1 MHTQQRA
8 WEQSAPRYL
17 QHHSGR
23 RLPISHRQ
31 LSRCFGKFPHGGRDY
46 PPGHGDLPGN
56 RWATNEAAT
65 RQNVYFNAFLLKELF
80 LDICSVLQQHTVF
93 IYFQNIMHLFKTWY
107 ESTVHLHCCIS
118 FSWTVK
124 WISYT
129 HAYIHSL
136 LDSLPTQVITEYR
149 VEFPVL
155 SSRLLLVICFTYQ
168 SVKVSAVRSHPTLC
182 DPMDCSP
189 PGSSDHGILQ
199 ARVLEWLAMPFS
211 RGSSRPRAPAKIS
224 CIAGRLFTIWATG
237 EAPFNIYSSGYISI
251 SIFQFIPPPPYPLVI
266 ISLFSPSVG
275 LFLFC
280 R

>member
-1 MHTQQRA
+1 MH
-8 WEQSAPRYL
+8 
-17 QHHSGR
+17 
-23 RLPISHRQ
+23 
-31 LSRCFGKFPHGGRDY
+31 F
-46 PPGHGDLPGN
+46 
-56 RWATNEAAT
+56 
-65 RQNVYFNAFLLKELF
+65 
-80 LDICSVLQQHTVF
+80 
-93 IYFQNIMHLFKTWY
+93 FKTWY
-107 ESTVHLHCCIS
+107 ESTVHLHGCIS
-118 FSWTVK
+118 FSWSVK

-136 LDSLPTQVITEYR
+136 LDSLPTQVITEYG

-168 SVKVSAVRSHPTLC
+168 SVKVSAVRSCPTLC

-189 PGSSDHGILQ
+189 PGSSVHGILQ
-199 ARVLEWLAMPFS
+199 ARILEWVAIPFS
-211 RGSSRPRAPAKIS
+211 RGSSRPRAQAKIS

-237 EAPFNIYSSGYISI
+237 AAPFYIYSSGYISI
-251 SIFQFIPPPPYPLVI
+251 SISQFIPPPPYPLVI